1 MKRGRKELI
10 MDRRQMLI
18 GLGMTTLAVG
28 CCKTEDDVVAAPS
41 DETDAPEPVQYL
53 FVQGAETASLADGVL
68 RMGTVNAAT
77 IFFSDRPVRDAG
89 HLPTEDLVA
98 NWGEGE
104 DSFADDPPNATLSIL
119 SGPEPQE
126 IVIVLTAPRLED
138 GDLVYDVEVL
148 EGNETASGG
157 ACSLFIDV
165 IGRPLTPMSVAGT
178 TRRVARRTARRQ

>member
-1 MKRGRKELI
+1 

-28 CCKTEDDVVAAPS
+28 CCKTDKGAVAAPS
-41 DETDAPEPVQYL
+41 DEAGATDTVEYL
-53 FVQGAETASLADGVL
+53 FVQSAETAALADGVL
-68 RMGTVNAAT
+68 RMGAVSPATV
-77 IFFSDRPVRDAG
+77 FFSDRPERDAG
-89 HLPTEDLVA
+89 HLPTEDLIA

-119 SGPEPQE
+119 SGPVPQE
-126 IVIVLTAPRLED
+126 IVVVLTSPRLED

-148 EGNETASGG
+148 EGDEAAVGG

-165 IGRPLTPMSVAGT
+165 VGRPLTPVSVAGT